1 MDLIN
6 INKYESIADRI
17 KRLGQQNQQAT
28 TTPTFQKMYSPRSPT
43 STSYNHYQKKQQTET
58 YKPNYF

>member
-28 TTPTFQKMYSPRSPT
+28 ATPTFPNMISPRTPPAS
-43 STSYNHYQKKQQTET
+43 SYNQYQRKQ
-58 YKPNYF
+58 PI